1 MVTLS
6 NPESPATK
14 KQLWLLHILT
24 KTDTRKLDITMLE
37 ASKRIGELKHNNGTR
52 PQGDKARADCGTR
65 PLVNPHASAINQ
77 DKQKLAQARYDK
89 TLPEREVI
97 QGTNPTG
104 DTDMVKIEA
113 HFKANAYAIGREFAG
128 NDTASIDFYDFN
140 CKDCLFG
147 QTGICQPNWTRAG
160 FTTCQQIIESVNF
173 SCHNFEPVQYSI
185 SEYCN
190 RPKGKQC
197 QRKHINNACLTC
209 GYRTGKFIDSH
220 NRHASARYTPTLEN
234 RISQQQNLIAH
245 LSEPHNSDYDYTEG
259 ITAAQ
264 NIIALLNK
272 LM

>member
-24 KTDTRKLDITMLE
+24 KTDTRNLNITVQD
-37 ASKRIGELKHNNGTR
+37 ASNQIASLKANNG
-52 PQGDKARADCGTR
+52 KR
-65 PLVNPHASAINQ
+65 PLVNPHTSAIKQ

-113 HFKANAYAIGREFAG
+113 HFKANAYNIGKLKAG
-128 NDTASIDFYDFN
+128 NDNADISYYDFN
-140 CKDCLFG
+140 CKECLFG
-147 QTGICQPNWTRAG
+147 KTG
-160 FTTCQQIIESVNF
+160 TCEPSWRYSGCITCRGIVESVSF
-173 SCHNFEPVQYSI
+173 SCHHYEPVQYSI

-272 LM
+272 LI